1 MCLQGSPTAQLLER
15 FLSQKD
21 DGAFEVL
28 VGRHGPM
35 VLSVCRSVLRDP
47 RDAEDAFQAT
57 FLVLVKK
64 GGSIRGGD
72 SLGGWLHQVAH
83 RVSIQAHAAAARRRR
98 LERQVGQMAVVTS
111 PTSQLAWDD
120 LLPALHEE
128 IARLPDEVPSRDRPL
143 RPGRHDTGTG
153 RWAIALERT
162 NDPHQAGRGT
172 CPAQAS
178 TGPTRP
184 GPDDASLGDGI
195 PPRGGNRGNGGLA

>member
-1 MCLQGSPTAQLLER
+1 MQ
-15 FLSQKD
+15 
-21 DGAFEVL
+21 
-28 VGRHGPM
+28 
-35 VLSVCRSVLRDP
+35 
-47 RDAEDAFQAT
+47 EDAFQAT

-72 SLGGWLHQVAH
+72 SLGGWLHRVAH

-128 IARLPDEVPSRDRPL
+128 IARLPTKYRL
-143 RPGRHDTGTG
+143 
-153 RWAIALERT
+153 AIVLCDLEGMTQAQAAGQLHWSERT
-162 NDPHQAGRGT
+162 IRTRLAEGPF
-172 CPAQAS
+172 PAQAS

-184 GPDDASLGDGI
+184 GPRRRDAWREVFLREAGTAGA
-195 PPRGGNRGNGGLA
+195 GGLV